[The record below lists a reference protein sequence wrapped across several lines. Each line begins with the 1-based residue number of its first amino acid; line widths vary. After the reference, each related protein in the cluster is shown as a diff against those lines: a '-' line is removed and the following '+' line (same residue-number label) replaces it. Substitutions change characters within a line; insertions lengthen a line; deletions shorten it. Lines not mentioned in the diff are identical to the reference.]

1 MAPQL
6 WYIRRGALVQGPFPR
21 GLIVRYVALGRIGDA
36 DELSADL
43 ENWLPLAELP
53 ELVPAVVMEDGERLT
68 AMQRW
73 ESERVAVRREAADE
87 FDRRD
92 EDRRTHDDNVPRP
105 VLRHDDPREIEARRR
120 CLRRIV
126 AGIALGALLAMAL
139 ALIFHRAPLPPE
151 TADCTAPPHPGVVWN
166 SCDLAGRLL
175 ARSDLSGARMNSVS
189 LAGAELREARL
200 EGADLAFANL
210 NMAGLRGA
218 DLRGARLMGAS
229 LRGAALDGARFD
241 GADLSYADLR
251 GARLNDVSLR
261 GARLDSALWVDGSTC
276 AAGSMG
282 ECRVAAEAGG
292 DSNLPAK
299 PEVAGNAGGS

>member
-6 WYIRRGALVQGPFPR
+6 WYIRRGTLVQGPFPR
-21 GLIVRYVALGRIGDA
+21 GLIVRYVVLGRIGDA

-53 ELVPAVVMEDGERLT
+53 ELVPAVVIEDGERLT

-73 ESERVAVRREAADE
+73 ESERVAVRRETAAVE
-87 FDRRD
+87 LDRRD
-92 EDRRTHDDNVPRP
+92 EDRRTQDDNVPRP
-105 VLRHDDPREIEARRR
+105 VLRHDDPGEIEARRR

-139 ALIFHRAPLPPE
+139 ALIFHRAPSPPA
-151 TADCTAPPHPGVVWN
+151 TADCTAPPQPGVVWN

-276 AAGSMG
+276 AAGSTG
-282 ECRVAAEAGG
+282 ACRVAGEAGG
-292 DSNLPAK
+292 DSNVK
-299 PEVAGNAGGS
+299 PEAAGNAGGN